1 MTILKSS
8 RHQKIIGDFGEHL
21 IANWLSRSGFEVV
34 LVDHTGIDIIAYH
47 SILKRRIGMTVKSRT
62 RNEGTEKDNVTIFS
76 DQHDR
81 QKVIDA
87 CEAFGCE
94 PWIGIYVEMLD
105 SAEMYLLSLDHFNNA
120 YKSTR
125 DISSA
130 TWKMRINDK
139 KKYSEDPEVKHIQ
152 ISFVEENWNWG

>member
-1 MTILKSS
+1 MTIRKSS

-34 LVDHTGIDIIAYH
+34 LLDHTGMDIVAYH
-47 SILKRRIGMTVKSRT
+47 SELKRRIGITVKSRT
-62 RNEGTEKDNVTIFS
+62 RSEGTEKDNVTIFS

-105 SAEMYLLSLDHFNNA
+105 SARALFSLLRLDERYLPQENLTQKLSYALFHP
-120 YKSTR
+120 
-125 DISSA
+125 
-130 TWKMRINDK
+130 RIL
-139 KKYSEDPEVKHIQ
+139 
-152 ISFVEENWNWG
+152 

>member
-21 IANWLSRSGFEVV
+21 IANWLSRSGFEIV
-34 LVDHTGIDIIAYH
+34 LVDHTGIDIVAYH
-47 SILKRRIGMTVKSRT
+47 STLKRRIGVTVKSRT
-62 RNEGTEKDNVTIFS
+62 RNEGTEENNVTIFS
-76 DQHDR
+76 DQHNR

-105 SAEMYLLSLDHFNNA
+105 SAELYLLSLDHFDTA
-120 YKSTR
+120 YHSEKDR
-125 DISSA
+125 SSA
-130 TWKMRINDK
+130 SWNMRERDK
-139 KKYSEDPEVKHIQ
+139 KRYSDDPEVKRIK
-152 ISFVEENWNWG
+152 ISFAEENWNWE